1 EVLTPSVP
9 EALRWLCQATNDLQ
23 AAHNDVR
30 HCCSNWVLFKV
41 HQALEKALVA
51 AVLCCGEAFAGH
63 GGLMDMAQRLEAEE
77 PELRGLVLDVQW
89 LCDCG
94 VDGKATQYPNY
105 HPFPMTPSEVF
116 TIVDEEEVLKQAQK
130 VLVTLK
136 DHVGR
141 K

>member
-1 EVLTPSVP
+1 
-9 EALRWLCQATNDLQ
+9 
-23 AAHNDVR
+23 AHNDIR
-30 HCCSNWVLFKV
+30 HGCPNWVLFKV

-51 AVLCCGEAFAGH
+51 AALCRGEAFGGH
-63 GGLMDMAQRLEAEE
+63 GGLMAVARRLEAEE

-94 VDGKATQYPNY
+94 MDGKATQYPSY
-105 HPFPMTPSEVF
+105 HPFPVTPSEAF
-116 TIVDEEEVLKQAQK
+116 HSVDEEEVLKQAQK